1 MIRDAG
7 SIPYHFFR
15 YSALL
20 DDQKIIEKMTNR
32 GIETISSARQHPA
45 AILMIFSKR
54 ILDMAPSPFPYG
66 ISMENPA
73 VFYPA

>member
-32 GIETISSARQHPA
+32 GIETISSARQPTRVT
-45 AILMIFSKR
+45 LMR
-54 ILDMAPSPFPYG
+54 MAPFVRT
-66 ISMENPA
+66 A
-73 VFYPA
+73 